1 MLRKTLDRLLSIHFR
16 TDIGN
21 SKLDHME
28 QDVWRKIRMQ
38 AADIALP
45 WYEKMAMAFSVPQFR
60 YASITTAV
68 VLGLAFSP
76 IMSSQYSASANE
88 AMGLEV
94 FASNTPYLLTN
105 QFSGK

>member
-16 TDIGN
+16 TEVDN
-21 SKLDHME
+21 SKLDHLE

-45 WYEKMAMAFSVPQFR
+45 WYEKMVMAFSVPEFR
-60 YASITTAV
+60 LASLATAI
-68 VLGLAFSP
+68 VLGLLFSP
-76 IMSSQYSASANE
+76 VLPLPYDASASE
-88 AMGLEV
+88 VMGLEV

-105 QFSGK
+105 QITGN